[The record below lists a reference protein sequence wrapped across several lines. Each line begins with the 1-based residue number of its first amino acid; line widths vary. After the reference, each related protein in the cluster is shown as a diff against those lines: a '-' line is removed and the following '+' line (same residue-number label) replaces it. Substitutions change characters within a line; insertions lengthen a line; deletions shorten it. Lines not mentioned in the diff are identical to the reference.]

1 MREFRILLLVAG
13 SGGLAI
19 FTAQNLSPVLPL
31 VFLGAQS
38 VALPLSVWILLA
50 VAAGV
55 LISEA
60 ITGLFRLS
68 NYLFEQQ
75 DPARRRS
82 APPKTRREY
91 VASQPHEPAPQQPAS
106 SWPSNLGAEGAGGA
120 AGYAAASAT
129 AAPSQSGDEDEPVDQ
144 RPSSPHREDYS
155 QPAGE
160 SFRDREDGQP
170 EAVDDDSFYQEWEE
184 EERRAQVRAER
195 QPETEGAT
203 YEVKQEPTAS
213 SWSGTIYSYT
223 YRQPSESGV
232 GRTESVYDADYRVI
246 KPPQQQPKAE
256 EDDWETKGN
265 KNDDWDWDDLDRG
278 SSSDSGKRR

>member
-1 MREFRILLLVAG
+1 VREFRILLLVAV

-50 VAAGV
+50 VGAGV
-55 LISEA
+55 LTSEA
-60 ITGLFRLS
+60 IAGLFRLS

-75 DPARRRS
+75 LPARRRS

-91 VASQPHEPAPQQPAS
+91 VGSERREPAPQQPAS
-106 SWPSNLGAEGAGGA
+106 GRESNLGAEGAGGA

-129 AAPSQSGDEDEPVDQ
+129 AAASQWGDSQEPVD
-144 RPSSPHREDYS
+144 RTPSSLDREDYS
-155 QPAGE
+155 EPAGE
-160 SFRDREDGQP
+160 SSRDREDREP
-170 EAVDDDSFYQEWEE
+170 PAVDDDSFYQEWEE
-184 EERRAQVRAER
+184 EERRAQAGAER
-195 QPETEGAT
+195 EPETEGAT

-223 YRQPSESGV
+223 YREPSESGV

-256 EDDWETKGN
+256 SDDWETKGN
-265 KNDDWDWDDLDRG
+265 KNDDWDWGDEDRG
-278 SSSDSGKRR
+278 NPRDSGKRR